1 VTVVEATTQAL
12 PLEDPY
18 VGLTHF
24 TEEYADFFFGREAE
38 SSLIIGNLRAAR
50 LTLLYAQSGV
60 GKSSVLRAGV
70 VARMR
75 EVAAH
80 DMESRGT
87 PRLVPVVFS
96 SWSEQ
101 PVAALV
107 HAIDEAIL
115 PYLGEADPPE
125 LPKDDLEAAL
135 EAASEALGATML
147 VILDQFEE
155 YFLYPDEEPEAE
167 RIAVQIAR
175 CVNRPDLRAN
185 FLISIREDA
194 YAELGDLFRGKVKN
208 VYGNFLHLDF
218 LNRAG
223 AREAIERPIQRLNE
237 LQPEAEPYSVEPGL
251 VEAVLGQVGH
261 DEEDDRIETTY
272 LQLVMRR
279 LWEEETG
286 AGSRVLRL
294 ATLERLGGAQA
305 IIGSHLDRAMEGG
318 GEAGDGLTGEQRLI
332 AAAAFRFLVTSGGTK
347 IALTAADLAELT
359 GFSDAEIQ
367 PVLRHLSSPR
377 LHILRPVVFDQEGS
391 EPRYEIFH
399 DALAEPI
406 REWRMR
412 VEEQERNARR
422 ERERAEK
429 EEAEKIAAAAERRA
443 QRERQRRRVAQGLLA
458 VAVLALLIFA
468 AVFVVKQTN
477 LANQNDADRQSV
489 EAAER
494 ISELAWAPSFGPAA
508 AALASVEAYGLSPT
522 EQARERALAQLQL
535 NPGLPEVFA
544 GHTRGV
550 ESVSFWPGS
559 DQLVSGG
566 DKTVRLWDWKDGE
579 PKGLVADGDVLEVAV
594 SPARSDG
601 SRVIAAGLQTGEVKL
616 WEVPAGG
623 EPQALAEP
631 VRGSQRMRGV
641 AFDPRDPERLA
652 VGGSEGRVALWDL
665 ADPEAPQEV
674 NSENV
679 PGDVEDLSFAPD
691 GSRLLVAST
700 GAGTII
706 GVSDDGLG
714 SSEAVTHDPESAVAA
729 APDGSY
735 AFGGRGGVQLW
746 VAGGRQVRLGLPG
759 RVNALVF
766 AEGGSVLVSAGTDW
780 NVTTW
785 DLKTKR
791 PFGPPRT
798 ANRAAVNDVA
808 VSSEG
813 EIAAAGEDRL
823 VKVWPLEPGW
833 TLATTLG
840 ALSPGESGKG
850 VPKIFDVAG
859 AGRQKIAAAAGPAG
873 TLVWPLSPWGSTD
886 RPTRPTRLPG
896 ASFAVA
902 SNGRT
907 MLVTGRGNSFVVY
920 ATEKA
925 CPGERDYCRR
935 AVPSHPFSEAPVS
948 SLYFA
953 SPGDRLLLVSN
964 GEKGGEG
971 VANLWDLTDALED
984 GRIEHLSS
992 MSTPSRVFA
1001 ATLSRKEPIV
1011 AAATRSGRL
1020 ALWDV
1025 SEPKKPR
1032 EFKKV
1037 DSGESQALYAAAFS
1051 DDGTLLATGG
1061 QGQQVMLWEVAE
1073 ESGEPALNRL
1083 PGTMLQR
1090 QSIKS
1095 LVFSPDA
1102 ETLAAADAEGNVCL
1116 YEVEDR
1122 HLIGDRSC
1130 LRGYNTSALP
1140 NGGIEAAKFGYIKD
1154 EEGRDTTVL
1163 FTAGRGQPVVAWHSL
1178 LWNLND
1184 TDVVEQ
1190 AIDNDVC
1197 RLADRNLKGYE
1208 WRAVFEPTDLAG
1220 DRDKTCSDYSLPE

>member
-1 VTVVEATTQAL
+1 MTVAEPTTRAL

-60 GKSSVLRAGV
+60 GKSSALRAGV
-70 VARMR
+70 VARMHAVADR
-75 EVAAH
+75 E
-80 DMESRGT
+80 METRGSA
-87 PRLVPVVFS
+87 RLVPVVFS
-96 SWSEQ
+96 SWSER

-107 HAIDEAIL
+107 HAIDEAIQ

-125 LPKDDLEAAL
+125 LPEGDLGAAL
-135 EAASEALGATML
+135 GAAGEALGATLL

-155 YFLYPDEEPEAE
+155 YFLYPDGEPEPE
-167 RIAVQIAR
+167 RIAAQIAR

-185 FLISIREDA
+185 FLISIREDS
-194 YAELGDLFRGKVKN
+194 YAELGDLFRGRVKN

-237 LQPEAEPYSVEPGL
+237 LRPDAEPFAVEPEL

-261 DEEDDRIETTY
+261 DEEDDKIETTY

-286 AGSRVLRL
+286 EDSRVLRL

-318 GEAGDGLTGEQRLI
+318 EDGDGLSGEQRLI

-359 GFSDAEIQ
+359 GYSEPEIQ

-377 LHILRPVVFDQEGS
+377 LHILRPVVLDEEGS

-406 REWRMR
+406 REWRIR
-412 VEEQERNARR
+412 VEERERNARL
-422 ERERAEK
+422 ERERTEK
-429 EEAEKIAAAAERRA
+429 EEAQRVAAAAERRA
-443 QRERQRRRVAQGLLA
+443 QRERKLKRVA
-458 VAVLALLIFA
+458 LALLALTVIALLVGA
-468 AVFVVKQTN
+468 AISIDEQSN
-477 LANQNDADRQSV
+477 LADQHDQDRQSV

-522 EQARERALAQLQL
+522 EQARERALAALQL

-550 ESVSFWPGS
+550 ESVAFWPGS

-566 DKTVRLWDWKDGE
+566 DKTVRLWDWEDGE
-579 PKGLVADGDVLEVAV
+579 PRSLVAGSDVLEVAV
-594 SPARSDG
+594 SPVRSDG
-601 SRVIAAGLQTGEVKL
+601 SRVIAAGLQAGEVKL
-616 WEVPAGG
+616 WRVPAGG
-623 EPQALAEP
+623 EPRALGEP
-631 VRGSQRMRGV
+631 ISGSERMRGV
-641 AFDPRDPERLA
+641 AFDPGDPERIA
-652 VGGSEGRVALWDL
+652 VGGSGGRVALWDL
-665 ADPEAPQEV
+665 ADPETPREINAASV
-674 NSENV
+674 R
-679 PGDVEDLSFAPD
+679 GDVEDLAFAPD

-700 GAGTII
+700 GAGTLI
-706 GVSDDGLG
+706 GVSEAGLG
-714 SSEAVTHDPESAVAA
+714 GPEEVTHDPESAVAA
-729 APDGSY
+729 APNGAH
-735 AFGGRGGVQLW
+735 AFGGRGGAQLW
-746 VAGGRQVRLGLPG
+746 TAGGRQVRLGLPG
-759 RVNALVF
+759 RVNALAF
-766 AEGGSVLVSAGTDW
+766 AEGGSVLVAAGTDW

-785 DLKTKR
+785 DLRTKR

-823 VKVWPLEPGW
+823 VKVWPLEAGW

-840 ALSPGESGKG
+840 GLSPGESGKG

-859 AGRQKIAAAAGPAG
+859 AGRQKIAAAAGSAG
-873 TLVWPLSPWGSTD
+873 TLIWPLSPWGTTTH
-886 RPTRPTRLPG
+886 PGRPTRLPG

-902 SNGRT
+902 SHGRD
-907 MLVTGRGNSFVVY
+907 MFVTGRGNSFVVY
-920 ATEKA
+920 GAEEA
-925 CPGERDYCRR
+925 CPGGRSYCKL
-935 AVPSHPFSEAPVS
+935 AVPRRPFSDAPVS
-948 SLYFA
+948 SLYFG
-953 SPGDRLLLVSN
+953 SPGDELLLVSS
-964 GEKGGEG
+964 GEKNGDG
-971 VANLWDLTDALED
+971 VANLWDLSDALEG
-984 GRIEHLSS
+984 GRVKHLST
-992 MSTPSRVFA
+992 MPTPSRVFG

-1011 AAATRSGRL
+1011 AAATRSGKL

-1025 SEPKKPR
+1025 SKLKDPR

-1061 QGQQVMLWEVAE
+1061 QGQQVMLWEVTKK
-1073 ESGEPALNRL
+1073 SGEPALKRL

-1116 YEVEDR
+1116 YEVADR

-1154 EEGRDTTVL
+1154 KEGRDTTVL

-1184 TDVVEQ
+1184 TDAVER
-1190 AIDNDVC
+1190 AIDHDVC
-1197 RLADRNLKGYE
+1197 RLAERNLAGYE

-1220 DRDKTCSDYSLPE
+1220 DRDKTCPDYSLPE

>member
-1 VTVVEATTQAL
+1 MTVAEPSTQAL

-60 GKSSVLRAGV
+60 GKSSALRAGV
-70 VARMR
+70 VARMHAVADR
-75 EVAAH
+75 E
-80 DMESRGT
+80 METRGA

-96 SWSEQ
+96 SWSER

-107 HAIDEAIL
+107 HAIAEAIQ

-125 LPKDDLEAAL
+125 LPEGDLGAAL
-135 EAASEALGATML
+135 AAAGEALGATLL

-155 YFLYPDEEPEAE
+155 YFLYPDAEPEPE
-167 RIAVQIAR
+167 RIAAQIAR

-185 FLISIREDA
+185 FLISIREDS
-194 YAELGDLFRGKVKN
+194 YAELGDLFRGRVKN

-237 LQPEAEPYSVEPGL
+237 LRPDAEPFEVEPEL

-261 DEEDDRIETTY
+261 DEEEDKIETTY

-286 AGSRVLRL
+286 EDSRVLRL

-318 GEAGDGLTGEQRLI
+318 EDGDGLSGEQRLV

-359 GFSDAEIQ
+359 GFSGPEIQ

-377 LHILRPVVFDQEGS
+377 LHILRPVVLDEEGS

-406 REWRMR
+406 REWRIR

-429 EEAEKIAAAAERRA
+429 EEAERVAAAAERQA
-443 QRERQRRRVAQGLLA
+443 ERERQRRRVAQGLLA
-458 VAVLALLIFA
+458 AAVLTLLIFA

-477 LANQNDADRQSV
+477 LANQHDADRQSV

-508 AALASVEAYGLSPT
+508 AALASVEAYSLAPT

-535 NPGLPEVFA
+535 NPGLPEVLP

-550 ESVSFWPGS
+550 ESVAYWPGS

-566 DKTVRLWDWKDGE
+566 DKTVWLWDWR
-579 PKGLVADGDVLEVAV
+579 KGKPRSLVAGGDVLEVAV
-594 SPARSDG
+594 SGERSDG

-616 WEVPAGG
+616 WRVPADG
-623 EPQALAEP
+623 EPTALPNPIEVDGQP
-631 VRGSQRMRGV
+631 SIRGV
-641 AFDPRDPERLA
+641 AFDPGDPTRLA
-652 VGGSEGRVALWDL
+652 LGGSEGLVALWDL
-665 ADPEAPQEV
+665 SEPTAPLDLKAV
-674 NSENV
+674 DV
-679 PGDVEDLSFAPD
+679 PGDVADLAFSPD
-691 GSRLLVAST
+691 GRRLFVAST
-700 GAGTII
+700 GAGTILA
-706 GVSDDGLG
+706 VSEAGLG
-714 SSEAVTHDPESAVAA
+714 AAIKVTSNEESATAVG
-729 APDGSY
+729 PDGAY
-735 AFGGRGGVQLW
+735 AFGGKGGVRLW
-746 VAGGRQVRLGLPG
+746 TAEGRQVRLGLPG
-759 RVNALVF
+759 RVNALAF
-766 AEGGSVLVSAGTDW
+766 ADGGSVLVAGGSDW

-785 DLKTKR
+785 DLETMR
-791 PFGPPRT
+791 PFGPPRS

-808 VSSEG
+808 VGPGG

-823 VKVWPLEPGW
+823 VKVWPLDAGW

-840 ALSPGESGKG
+840 ALSPGESGEG
-850 VPKIFDVAG
+850 VPKAFDVAG
-859 AGRQKIAAAAGPAG
+859 AGHQKLAVAAGPAG
-873 TLVWPLSPWGSTD
+873 TLVWPLSPWGT
-886 RPTRPTRLPG
+886 TGRLSPPVHLPDK
-896 ASFAVA
+896 SFAVA
-902 SNGRT
+902 SHKDD
-907 MLVTGRGNSFVVY
+907 MLVTGSGNSFVVY
-920 ATEKA
+920 GAGAA
-925 CPGERDYCRR
+925 CPGKRGYCRL
-935 AVPSHPFSEAPVS
+935 AVPSRPFSETPVS

-953 SPGDRLLLVSN
+953 KQEDRLVLVSN
-964 GEKGGEG
+964 GERRGKG
-971 VANLWDLTDALED
+971 VVNLWDLTDSLED
-984 GRIEHLSS
+984 RRVEHLST
-992 MSTPSRVFA
+992 METDSRVFG
-1001 ATLSRKEPIV
+1001 ATLSRKAPLV

-1025 SEPKKPR
+1025 SKLKKPR
-1032 EFKKV
+1032 KIKKV
-1037 DSGESQALYAAAFS
+1037 DSGENQALYAVAFS
-1051 DDGTLLATGG
+1051 DDGTLLAAGG

-1073 ESGEPALNRL
+1073 ESGRPAVIRQ

-1090 QSIKS
+1090 QSIKA
-1095 LVFSPDA
+1095 LVFGPA
-1102 ETLAAADAEGNVCL
+1102 AGTLAVADAEGNICL
-1116 YEVEDR
+1116 YKVEDR

-1130 LRGYNTSALP
+1130 LHGYNTSVLP
-1140 NGGIEAAKFGYIKD
+1140 NGGIEAAKFGNIKD
-1154 EEGRDTTVL
+1154 EEGRETDVL

-1178 LWNLND
+1178 LWNLSD
-1184 TDVVEQ
+1184 TEAVER
-1190 AIDNDVC
+1190 AIGSDVC
-1197 RLADRNLKGYE
+1197 RLADRNLKGHE
-1208 WRAVFEPTDLAG
+1208 WRAVFASTDLAG
-1220 DRDKTCSDYSLPE
+1220 DWEETCP